1 MTEAEARAKIAT
13 LEGEL
18 VRIEQ
23 ASGFADRTVTYKR
36 NEQTMS
42 ALAYYKDRLREIV
55 GRRKQSFA
63 VASKGF

>member
-1 MTEAEARAKIAT
+1 MTEAEVRAKIST
-13 LEGEL
+13 LEGDL
-18 VRIEQ
+18 VRPEQ
-23 ASGFADRTVTYKR
+23 ATGFKDRTVAYKA

-42 ALAYYKDRLREIV
+42 ALAYYKSLLRETV